1 MKIGFDAKRL
11 FNNFTGLGNYSRF
24 VLDTLMEA
32 ESGDNYYLYTP
43 KIKNRPETK
52 KYLQDPQLKIINAP
66 SWIKPSP
73 LAAIWRSTLPIHAKE
88 FSSLNIY
95 HGLSHELP
103 IGIPS
108 HVKSIVTIH
117 DLIFLRY
124 PQFYSSFDV
133 MMHRQKVEHACR
145 VADRIIAVSEQTAKD
160 IIHFL
165 KTDPAKI
172 KVVYQGCHRQFRNKH
187 TSEEIAVIRKKY
199 NLPERYILMVGSIE
213 SRKNAITLIRAFAM
227 LPKGV
232 RPGLVLVGK
241 GTRYLN
247 KVKRIIFEL
256 DIEKEVTLIHN
267 AAFNDLPAIYQ
278 GATVFAY
285 PSLFEGFG
293 IPVIEA
299 IESGIPVLTSK
310 GSCLEEAGG
319 PHARYANPQQTEEW
333 TACLREIL
341 ESDNRQSIASQQEH
355 VLKFRP
361 EHNREN
367 LLNSYIF

>member
-24 VLDTLMEA
+24 VLDTLLEA
-32 ESGDNYYLYTP
+32 DTSDNYYLYTP
-43 KIKNRPETK
+43 KIKDRPETK
-52 KYLQDPQLKIINAP
+52 RYLQDPRLKIITPP
-66 SWIKPSP
+66 SWMKPSP
-73 LAAIWRSTLPIHAKE
+73 LAAVWRSTLPIHSKE
-88 FSSLNIY
+88 FSSLDVY

-103 IGIPS
+103 MGIPA

-124 PQFYSSFDV
+124 PEFYSRFDV
-133 MMHRQKVEHACR
+133 MMHFQKVKHACR

-165 KTDPAKI
+165 KADPAKI
-172 KVVYQGCHRQFRNKH
+172 KVLYQGCHRQFRNKH
-187 TSEEIAVIRKKY
+187 TPEEIAVIKEKY
-199 NLPERYILMVGSIE
+199 GLPDSYVLMVGSIE
-213 SRKNAITLIRAFAM
+213 SRKNAITLLKAFAM
-227 LPKGV
+227 LPKDG

-241 GTRYLN
+241 GTTYLDE
-247 KVKRIIFEL
+247 VKTTIGAL
-256 DIEKEVTLIHN
+256 NIEKEVSLIHN
-267 AAFNDLPAIYQ
+267 AAFSDLPAIYQ

-293 IPVIEA
+293 IPIIEA

-310 GSCLEEAGG
+310 GSCFAEAGG
-319 PHARYANPQQTEEW
+319 PQAWYADPQHPEEW
-333 TACLREIL
+333 TSCLKEIL
-341 ESDNRQSIASQQEH
+341 GSDNHQRIASQQEH

-367 LLNSYIF
+367 LLNSYLF